1 MPFPRCRPS
10 HPNRDDYDFA
20 RAQYFGF
27 CVSTR
32 AASSSAETEITLE
45 YLSFN
50 VKETTKIVTLRLRDL
65 ASGRAMRRCNPLD
78 RIFWLARNTVG
89 KIWGHIF
96 VGRLPRNFQR
106 SVWNLL

>member
-1 MPFPRCRPS
+1 MSFPRGRPS

-45 YLSFN
+45 HLSFS
-50 VKETTKIVTLRLRDL
+50 VKGTTESCYPKVARSRLWPSYETMQPIGPNIS
-65 ASGRAMRRCNPLD
+65 ANIAHYWQNMGSY
-78 RIFWLARNTVG
+78 
-89 KIWGHIF
+89 
-96 VGRLPRNFQR
+96 PR
-106 SVWNLL
+106 W